1 MLVVI
6 FVVVIVIIGG
16 VSAMNSK
23 PAIKKAKP
31 PVLKLINDKNV
42 SSTLRT
48 DISSTPVVNEE
59 SENSTVNEESE
70 NSTVN
75 EEHKTK
81 YKTDPTQM
89 FEIEGQEHDVLIPPS
104 SIFSS

>member
-1 MLVVI
+1 MIMLVVI

-59 SENSTVNEESE
+59 SENSTVNEE
-70 NSTVN
+70 
-75 EEHKTK
+75 HKTK

>member
-59 SENSTVNEESE
+59 SENSTVNEEP
-70 NSTVN
+70 
-75 EEHKTK
+75 KTK

-89 FEIEGQEHDVLIPPS
+89 FEIEGQEHDVLIPSS